1 MTSPRKR
8 PVRAT
13 PPARQPKPAPVETR
27 GPNPRDWEAALHLA
41 GGDHRRLTA
50 QPDGSVIIR

>member
-13 PPARQPKPAPVETR
+13 PPAQRPRPAPVKTR
-27 GPNPRDWEAALHLA
+27 GPNPVAWKAALHPA

-50 QPDGSVIIR
+50 QPDGSVVIR

>member
-1 MTSPRKR
+1 MTSLRKR

-13 PPARQPKPAPVETR
+13 PPTRQPKPAPVDVR
-27 GPNPRDWEAALHLA
+27 APNPDAWKTALHLA

-50 QPDGSVIIR
+50 QPDGSVVVR